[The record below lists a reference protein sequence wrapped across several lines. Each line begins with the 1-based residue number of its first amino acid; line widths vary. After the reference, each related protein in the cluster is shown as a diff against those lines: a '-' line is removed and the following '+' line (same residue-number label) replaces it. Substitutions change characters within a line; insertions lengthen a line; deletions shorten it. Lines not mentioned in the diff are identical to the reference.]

1 MVGVKCRKNLQKE
14 GGQRKE
20 ETKMGMGRVNHALG
34 NAGVL
39 GVQNWGLGFSG
50 SIRGGEI
57 PVLGENLHPRIPQ
70 SKSES
75 SLCLLLG
82 RTQKR

>member
-20 ETKMGMGRVNHALG
+20 ETKMGMGRVSHALG

-57 PVLGENLHPRIPQ
+57 PVLVENLHPWIPQ
-70 SKSES
+70 RKSAFF
-75 SLCLLLG
+75 LCSLLG
-82 RTQKR
+82 GTQKR